1 MEKEPIQLQ
10 TEIKYIDPETKEEQ
24 PLDKV
29 YFRGEG
35 TPYKLEVD
43 DEENLVMT
51 RKPLEKITYEYK
63 YTPKKKN

>member
-24 PLDKV
+24 PTNRV

-35 TPYKLEVD
+35 KPYKLEGD
-43 DEENLVMT
+43 DEEDLVMT
-51 RKPLEKITYEYK
+51 RKPLEKIVYEYK
-63 YTPKKKN
+63 YTPKKEN